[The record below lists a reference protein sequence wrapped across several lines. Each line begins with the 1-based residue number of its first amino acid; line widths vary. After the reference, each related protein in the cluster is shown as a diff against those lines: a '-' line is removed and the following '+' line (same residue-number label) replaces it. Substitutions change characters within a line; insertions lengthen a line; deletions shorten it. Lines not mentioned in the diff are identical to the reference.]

1 MRARV
6 LIGAQARNHR
16 QLLPAKAVLQDRK
29 QRKKRL
35 AFAQFSIMRIN
46 SLIGMAPILYT
57 FRVMHALPA
66 ISMAIKGSEN
76 DE

>member
-1 MRARV
+1 V
-6 LIGAQARNHR
+6 SLIY
-16 QLLPAKAVLQDRK
+16 AVLNN
-29 QRKKRL
+29 
-35 AFAQFSIMRIN
+35 ANN

-57 FRVMHALPA
+57 LRAMHALPA